1 MLKDKD
7 MEDLIENVLFFAEQA
22 DELTQEYLNEQF
34 VEMNKDLTNWYNLD
48 TKEKM
53 NLRLAFKEVMNMSE
67 IGKLIREN
75 S

>member
-1 MLKDKD
+1 MLKDND
-7 MEDLIENVLFFAEQA
+7 MEDFIENVLFFAKQA
-22 DELTQEYLNEQF
+22 DELTQQYLNEQF

-67 IGKLIREN
+67 MGKLIREN